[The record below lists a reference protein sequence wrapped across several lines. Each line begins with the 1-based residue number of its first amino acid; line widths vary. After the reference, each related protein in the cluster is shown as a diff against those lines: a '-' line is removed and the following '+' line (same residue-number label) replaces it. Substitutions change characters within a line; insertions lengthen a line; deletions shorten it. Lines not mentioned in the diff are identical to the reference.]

1 MKKENLFVILTGV
14 VIGIAALVLTALGN
28 PANMGFCIACFER
41 DIAGAVGLHSAAK
54 VQYVRP
60 EIIGLVLGSFLMA
73 LASKEWKAR
82 AGSSPALRF
91 VLGAFVMIGAL
102 AFLGCPLRMVLRLAG
117 GDLNAVVGLAGFAAG
132 IFLGTIFIRKGFT
145 LQRNYATKTLDGTV
159 LPAVM
164 VGLLILFLAVPTLFK
179 LSEEGPG
186 SKHAPFLIALLIAL
200 VVGALAQ
207 KSRICMV
214 GGLRDTMMFKDLHLL
229 WGFIAIFVTVLI
241 GNLCLHKFNLGFA
254 GQPVAHSDHV
264 WNFLGMLLAGW
275 GSVLLGGCPLR
286 QLILAGSG
294 NADSAVTVFGMIV
307 GAAFAALA
315 GVIVG
320 VPVLRLKGDY
330 LAIVT
335 LAFGEIIKN
344 IVNVMYLGRDADG
357 LHFSLVEQNFQ
368 LGDGGKMII
377 NGPIGVSGVAKIS
390 TFTSGVVLILVTLF
404 FVLNFINSRTGRAV
418 MAVRD
423 NKIAADSIGISVTH
437 YKLLAFVV
445 SAAFAGMAGTLYAMN
460 FSTVTAAKFDFNTSI
475 LVLVFVVLG
484 GLGNIWG
491 SIIAAALL
499 TLLPELL
506 RGLSNYRMLIY
517 AILLIAMMLFNNS
530 SLKKRM
536 LEKRGM
542 KQMEKLERAEKSGKE
557 GA

>member
-117 GDLNAVVGLAGFAAG
+117 GDLNAVVGLAGFASG

-229 WGFIAIFVTVLI
+229 WGFITIFVTVLI

-307 GAAFAALA
+307 GAAFAHNFGLA
-315 GVIVG
+315 GSAASESSAG
-320 VPVLRLKGDY
+320 
-330 LAIVT
+330 
-335 LAFGEIIKN
+335 
-344 IVNVMYLGRDADG
+344 
-357 LHFSLVEQNFQ
+357 
-368 LGDGGKMII
+368 
-377 NGPIGVSGVAKIS
+377 GVSTNGRVA
-390 TFTSGVVLILVTLF
+390 
-404 FVLNFINSRTGRAV
+404 
-418 MAVRD
+418 
-423 NKIAADSIGISVTH
+423 
-437 YKLLAFVV
+437 
-445 SAAFAGMAGTLYAMN
+445 
-460 FSTVTAAKFDFNTSI
+460 
-475 LVLVFVVLG
+475 VVLG
-484 GLGNIWG
+484 IVIVLVI
-491 SIIAAALL
+491 SIV
-499 TLLPELL
+499 
-506 RGLSNYRMLIY
+506 
-517 AILLIAMMLFNNS
+517 NS
-530 SLKKRM
+530 MKK
-536 LEKRGM
+536 
-542 KQMEKLERAEKSGKE
+542 Q
-557 GA
+557 GAQKNG

>member
-186 SKHAPFLIALLIAL
+186 SKHAPFLIALAD
-200 VVGALAQ
+200 
-207 KSRICMV
+207 R
-214 GGLRDTMMFKDLHLL
+214 
-229 WGFIAIFVTVLI
+229 
-241 GNLCLHKFNLGFA
+241 A
-254 GQPVAHSDHV
+254 GC
-264 WNFLGMLLAGW
+264 WRAGTEIPYVHGRRSARHDDVQ
-275 GSVLLGGCPLR
+275 GSAP
-286 QLILAGSG
+286 
-294 NADSAVTVFGMIV
+294 AV
-307 GAAFAALA
+307 
-315 GVIVG
+315 
-320 VPVLRLKGDY
+320 
-330 LAIVT
+330 
-335 LAFGEIIKN
+335 
-344 IVNVMYLGRDADG
+344 G
-357 LHFSLVEQNFQ
+357 LHRHLRHSPDRQSL
-368 LGDGGKMII
+368 
-377 NGPIGVSGVAKIS
+377 PA
-390 TFTSGVVLILVTLF
+390 
-404 FVLNFINSRTGRAV
+404 
-418 MAVRD
+418 
-423 NKIAADSIGISVTH
+423 
-437 YKLLAFVV
+437 
-445 SAAFAGMAGTLYAMN
+445 
-460 FSTVTAAKFDFNTSI
+460 
-475 LVLVFVVLG
+475 
-484 GLGNIWG
+484 
-491 SIIAAALL
+491 
-499 TLLPELL
+499 
-506 RGLSNYRMLIY
+506 
-517 AILLIAMMLFNNS
+517 
-530 SLKKRM
+530 
-536 LEKRGM
+536 
-542 KQMEKLERAEKSGKE
+542 
-557 GA
+557 